1 MPVNLIK
8 EWLGHRTGRLA
19 LALGIYALLFILW
32 VAFGA
37 ARLPYREA
45 IGDLAFPPLGII
57 AAVLTWRLGSQRS
70 LKPRARFA
78 WRTIA
83 LAMFSYAVGDLLWAY
98 YELVLGT
105 SPFPS
110 LADDGYLLFYPL
122 FMVGLVSFPCAP
134 QTKGQQTKF
143 WLDAGTVLL
152 GGWMVIWYFVLG
164 PLAVAEHADR
174 LRTLLSSA
182 YPIGDL
188 VLLFGTA
195 AMLLRHPE
203 GGNRYALGFLAA
215 GIISFLVADV
225 GFGYQDLKDMYQSG
239 NWPDAFWML
248 AWFLFAASA
257 LYQGWWVSQKAATD
271 TPAVEE
277 MRAVSSLP
285 YAAVTLGF
293 ALLIIAGGHAA
304 PYPLGGLLYAAIA
317 MTAFVLIRQLTV
329 MTENLQLL
337 ADLRQLA
344 TTDSLTGLLNRREF
358 FSLAEREFERFQRY
372 RRLLA
377 AIMLDIDT
385 FKTIN
390 DRHGHQA
397 GDLVIQTVAEHCRKQ
412 LRKVDL
418 AARYGGDE
426 VVILLPETDLH
437 GASGVAQR
445 LLEAIQQ
452 SPLAFGEHLLKISI
466 SAGVAAGNGTSSL
479 AALLHRADQALYEA
493 KQAGRNRIKI
503 NAER

>member
-1 MPVNLIK
+1 
-8 EWLGHRTGRLA
+8 
-19 LALGIYALLFILW
+19 
-32 VAFGA
+32 
-37 ARLPYREA
+37 
-45 IGDLAFPPLGII
+45 
-57 AAVLTWRLGSQRS
+57 
-70 LKPRARFA
+70 
-78 WRTIA
+78 
-83 LAMFSYAVGDLLWAY
+83 
-98 YELVLGT
+98 
-105 SPFPS
+105 
-110 LADDGYLLFYPL
+110 
-122 FMVGLVSFPCAP
+122 
-134 QTKGQQTKF
+134 
-143 WLDAGTVLL
+143 
-152 GGWMVIWYFVLG
+152 
-164 PLAVAEHADR
+164 
-174 LRTLLSSA
+174 
-182 YPIGDL
+182 
-188 VLLFGTA
+188 
-195 AMLLRHPE
+195 
-203 GGNRYALGFLAA
+203 
-215 GIISFLVADV
+215 
-225 GFGYQDLKDMYQSG
+225 
-239 NWPDAFWML
+239 
-248 AWFLFAASA
+248 
-257 LYQGWWVSQKAATD
+257 
-271 TPAVEE
+271 
-277 MRAVSSLP
+277 MR
-285 YAAVTLGF
+285 
-293 ALLIIAGGHAA
+293 
-304 PYPLGGLLYAAIA
+304 
-317 MTAFVLIRQLTV
+317 FVLIRQLTV

-337 ADLRQLA
+337 TDLRQLA